1 MTKSAAQEIVIN
13 PRARVTIMINYFVIN
28 VFFSFSVPANLV
40 SFTFGVYTGWPA
52 TVSPL
57 FESENTPLDAV
68 LTKDS
73 ISWIC
78 SWGMLSAILGTFF
91 WGPFA
96 NRYGRKATGFLTMVP
111 YLISWL
117 ILLNFKT
124 ESALMVARFLGG
136 LGASGAAINS
146 PMYVS
151 ETSDAGMKDGLGSLF
166 ILMYNIGVLYVY
178 VFGVY
183 VSYDTLNLACLAV
196 SVLFMFVWYC
206 VPESPIYLIRE
217 GQTDK
222 ARESL
227 KWCRGNREVEEELRS
242 LTQRGDEMTPA
253 KLGDY
258 FRKGVVR
265 ALIIGL
271 VFQLGTQLSGINII
285 LMNTVDIFQKS
296 GSTLQPEYCTMLVG
310 MVQVIASA
318 IAACTVNKAGR
329 KFFLIITYSMT
340 AVALITIGLCF
351 YNYRPETDVD
361 AAGGIDDSWQTH
373 IIGLLPIVSLSL
385 HVMAFSIG
393 LGMIPYIIYAEI
405 FPANVLNV
413 CMSALMFWNNL
424 LGFGVTKA
432 YPYMTETFHISGVFW
447 LYAVVCLLIVPY
459 TYFFVPE
466 TKDKTYETIRASLL
480 LWLPNQKNKNKFVV
494 TQPPPAVANAAGN
507 AVAAST
513 ERRVYVNRDP
523 DCYAEP

>member
-1 MTKSAAQEIVIN
+1 M
-13 PRARVTIMINYFVIN
+13 
-28 VFFSFSVPANLV
+28 
-40 SFTFGVYTGWPA
+40 
-52 TVSPL
+52 SPI
-57 FESENTPLDAV
+57 FESANTPLDTV

-73 ISWIC
+73 ISWTC

-111 YLISWL
+111 YLISWI
-117 ILLNFKT
+117 ILLKFKT

-151 ETSDAGMKDGLGSLF
+151 ETSDATMKDGLGSLF

-183 VSYDTLNLACLAV
+183 VQYDTLNLACLAV

-206 VPESPIYLIRE
+206 VPESPIYLIRN
-217 GQTDK
+217 GQIDEAK
-222 ARESL
+222 ESL
-227 KWCRGNREVEEELRS
+227 KWCRGKDNKDDKEVEEELRS
-242 LTQRGDEMTPA
+242 LAQRGDEMTPA

-258 FRKGVVR
+258 LKKGVVR

-296 GSTLQPEYCTMLVG
+296 GSTLEPKYCTMLVG

-318 IAACTVNKAGR
+318 IAACTVNRAGR
-329 KFFLIITYSMT
+329 KFFLITTYIL
-340 AVALITIGLCF
+340 AAGALITIGTCF
-351 YNYRPETDVD
+351 YANQYGKSSTGT
-361 AAGGIDDSWQTH
+361 AAVGGLAELRTTVT
-373 IIGLLPIVSLSL
+373 GLLPIVSLSL

-393 LGMIPYIIYAEI
+393 LGMVPYIIYAEI

-413 CMSALMFWNNL
+413 CMSALMFWNNV

-432 YPYMTETFHISGVFW
+432 YPYMTETLHISGVFW
-447 LYAVVCLLIVPY
+447 LYGAVCLAIVPY

-466 TKDKTYETIRASLL
+466 TKDKTYETIRTDLL
-480 LWLPNQKNKNKFVV
+480 QWLPNQKNKNKFVV
-494 TQPPPAVANAAGN
+494 TQPAAASDVTG
-507 AVAAST
+507 ST
-513 ERRVYVNRDP
+513 ERRVYLNKNP
-523 DCYAEP
+523 DCFAEP